1 MWFIF
6 STMKTK
12 TPDRVFRE
20 SRIVDFNP
28 EQPKNK
34 MKISDKKNY
43 IPLYLRRRK
52 RRYNTDCDSK
62 NKFDSKIACLD
73 KDKVELFH
81 FIKESII
88 RELLKFTATTKIKN
102 DYIVCRNE
110 NELKGSVSPKLP
122 TSTEERI
129 YNNNS
134 HNRNQSPTSQ
144 NSSTCSS
151 PNSVATVRAACTQNT
166 TISHCKGASSKSAST
181 EKSSTGFEAENKFV
195 KNKGYTKRY
204 KSVKKLPTKSIAMCS
219 NKENIPESSK
229 NISFRKEISKR
240 IAGPFLGKTKGVF
253 MAQSATGNSTLK
265 PTSATVIKK
274 CFKNLI
280 STHDN
285 LRDNQT
291 CYLTDDSR
299 SNKILK
305 CTKDLVDSPSDCSD
319 KGLIE
324 SDTISNDSSFLQSV
338 DDEQLSLT
346 GNKEDN
352 PHVFES
358 PKKSVHNTD
367 SIMFAIRQLIEQ
379 KIHITETSS
388 RDSIDSG
395 SETIILNRN
404 DIHNSSFNSSSSP
417 LSITTVIATEDN
429 ILESDIENALRDLS
443 ESDENVSI
451 TNYTDAKTTLK
462 EIDSLSMKSSD
473 LSSVST
479 SKFSE
484 YYLADNELDNTLNI
498 TSVQDIFERSDR
510 STINVR

>member
-1 MWFIF
+1 M
-6 STMKTK
+6 
-12 TPDRVFRE
+12 
-20 SRIVDFNP
+20 
-28 EQPKNK
+28 
-34 MKISDKKNY
+34 
-43 IPLYLRRRK
+43 YLRRRK
-52 RRYNTDCDSK
+52 RRCNTDSDNN
-62 NKFDSKIACLD
+62 NKFDQKIACFD
-73 KDKVELFH
+73 KDKVELFN
-81 FIKESII
+81 FIKEKII
-88 RELLKFTATTKIKN
+88 RELLKFPATTKIKN

-129 YNNNS
+129 YNNSS
-134 HNRNQSPTSQ
+134 HNRNLSPTSQ

-151 PNSVATVRAACTQNT
+151 PNSVATVRAACTHNT
-166 TISHCKGASSKSAST
+166 TISHCKGVSSKSAST
-181 EKSSTGFEAENKFV
+181 EKSVTGFEAENKFV
-195 KNKGYTKRY
+195 KNKGYSKRY
-204 KSVKKLPTKSIAMCS
+204 KSAKKLPIKSVAMCS

-229 NISFRKEISKR
+229 NISCRKEISKR
-240 IAGPFLGKTKGVF
+240 ITGSFLGKTKDVF
-253 MAQSATGNSTLK
+253 MARSATGNSTLK
-265 PTSATVIKK
+265 PTSATVIKN

-280 STHDN
+280 TTHDN
-285 LRDNQT
+285 LRDNQQ
-291 CYLTDDSR
+291 CCLTDESR
-299 SNKILK
+299 SNKISK

-319 KGLIE
+319 KRLTE

-338 DDEQLSLT
+338 EDEQLSLFS
-346 GNKEDN
+346 NKEEN
-352 PHVFES
+352 PYVFES

-429 ILESDIENALRDLS
+429 ILESDVENALLDLS
-443 ESDENVSI
+443 ESDKNVSV
-451 TNYTDAKTTLK
+451 TNYTNTTLK
-462 EIDSLSMKSSD
+462 EIDSLSNKSSD